1 MKLTIGNIR
10 LLLVL
15 VCIVIWVA
23 VVFIGYPT
31 VIAAWDYFRKP

>member
-23 VVFIGYPT
+23 VGFISYPT
-31 VIAAWDYFRKP
+31 VIAVLERFHKP